1 MCDGA
6 ARPIQ
11 MAGRASTLTR
21 SLIQA
26 LRRLISSVLLSI
38 STFVVG
44 CLRSLS
50 ILGGVTLG
58 QFPQELIWRNKEWV
72 LLDNAPNDD
81 HGVGA
86 HNVNY
91 DVPAKPGEVVRA
103 YDRVF
108 ILRQN
113 IVQPRLVLEEIVNSG
128 LVSESPFHVG
138 NHPSQREALLAA
150 ALDHFLA

>member
-1 MCDGA
+1 MCDGS
-6 ARPIQ
+6 ARPLQ

-58 QFPQELIWRNKEWV
+58 QFSQELIRRNKEWV
-72 LLDNAPNDD
+72 LLDNSADHDHRVSAHYVNDD
-81 HGVGA
+81 PPSKLLHVL
-86 HNVNY
+86 HPY
-91 DVPAKPGEVVRA
+91 H
-103 YDRVF
+103 
-108 ILRQN
+108 
-113 IVQPRLVLEEIVNSG
+113 RL
-128 LVSESPFHVG
+128 F
-138 NHPSQREALLAA
+138 QLL
-150 ALDHFLA
+150 